1 MTTQSAESGARGG
14 STGQRLRAI
23 LSALVTVGIMLAVLS
38 SPAVAQTTG
47 SETFHG
53 VLVVSGAAGTRELVS
68 SVVVATG
75 VFNGV
80 GHVVERENLPGDP
93 DNVSRDDLVFADG
106 TLHIVNTTLDA
117 SFEINPR
124 SCIAHFTA
132 HQTTTVEGGT
142 GLFADATGS
151 FAATVTGLGRARR
164 NADGSCAADQVALF
178 EVDRLTAS
186 GTLSF

>member
-1 MTTQSAESGARGG
+1 MTTRFLDSGARGARAR
-14 STGQRLRAI
+14 QLRAV
-23 LSALVTVGIMLAVLS
+23 LSALVTVGITLAVLS
-38 SPAVAQTTG
+38 SPALAQTTG

-53 VLVVSGAAGTRELVS
+53 VLVVSGASGTRELVS
-68 SVVVATG
+68 SVIVAKG

-106 TLHIVNTTLDA
+106 IIHIVNVNLAA
-117 SFEINPR
+117 SFELNPR
-124 SCIAHFTA
+124 SCIAHFTVQ
-132 HQTTTVEGGT
+132 QTSTVEGGT
-142 GLFADATGS
+142 GLFAHAAGS
-151 FAATVTGLGRARR
+151 SAATVTGLGRARR
-164 NADGSCAADQVALF
+164 NADGSCAADQAALF